1 MYYINTCNGSK
12 YLYVEQQARISSLES
27 NSLQMEVPLTK
38 HNQSVTSRVSY
49 RLLLIDA
56 CRASVCSR
64 PYAAAGVSAAA
75 GAGSR
80 ASLERASVASRNYLM
95 AGVAPRPPHYHPSY
109 FAHNQQYHLWQL
121 FITIHWR
128 SAQCHLHFMT
138 EDQRVDTRKQHYH
151 YIFWSIITSE

>member
-95 AGVAPRPPHYHPSY
+95 AGVAPRPPY
-109 FAHNQQYHLWQL
+109 YHLVLCTQPTVSL
-121 FITIHWR
+121 VTIIYNNSLKVR
-128 SAQCHLHFMT
+128 SVPFALY
-138 EDQRVDTRKQHYH
+138 D
-151 YIFWSIITSE
+151 